1 MGLKTQNSNKM
12 LKTKMLLET
21 RILINITIIVVSN
34 NYFYCTFY
42 KNTRTLQLSLVKA
55 KVNPKNKTIRKLKNR

>member
-1 MGLKTQNSNKM
+1 
-12 LKTKMLLET
+12 MLLET
-21 RILINITIIVVSN
+21 RIIIIITIIVVSN